1 MTPLRLVQFSLIALL
16 FPLPPYQFLLR
27 RFDPPTTIT
36 SSQPSPRV
44 VRIAPS
50 HGVVGGTM
58 VVSVE
63 LISQGDENAVSFT
76 LNYNPALLTSP
87 QVELGGGATG
97 SLLTVNPNQAAQ
109 GRIGIVLSLPA
120 GQQFSTGTRPIVAV
134 VFSIPA
140 NAVVGATPV
149 GFGDQPVRRE
159 VVDANARSLPGN
171 FTSGQVII
179 TPEGY
184 EADVSPRPGGDNDGN
199 VTLADFVQVG
209 RFVAGL
215 DAPEMIGEFQRAD
228 CAPLNTLGDGR
239 LTVTDWAQ
247 AGRYVAG
254 LDAAQRASGPAEP
267 LATAFHM
274 NPGNRHSGEDIRHP
288 MQTRQDS
295 LVHLVMDDPGESQA
309 ANKSS
314 GLQQNVAVMLSAR
327 GDEHALSF
335 SLSFNPARWRFV
347 SASTGAGATEARLLV
362 NARQAAQ
369 GQVGLAM
376 MMPVGLDF
384 GDGERQLILLNFAAL
399 AGNAPLA
406 VSFGDLPVT
415 CEAAN
420 IEARPI
426 PALFIPNAGAPAIA
440 AQSFPSRAA
449 LPVHF
454 HSAYSGERIEN
465 PFNIR

>member
-1 MTPLRLVQFSLIALL
+1 MAPLRLALFSLIALL
-16 FPLPPYQFLLR
+16 LPLPPYQFLLGR
-27 RFDPPTTIT
+27 SDRLTILPP
-36 SSQPSPRV
+36 SQPSPRV
-44 VRIAPS
+44 VRIAPAN
-50 HGVVGGTM
+50 GVVGGTI

-76 LNYNPALLTSP
+76 LSYNPALLTSP
-87 QVELGGGATG
+87 QVEAGSSATG

-109 GRIGIVLSLPA
+109 GRLGIVLSLPA
-120 GQQFSTGTRPIVAV
+120 GQQFSTGTRSIVAV
-134 VFSIPA
+134 VFIIPA
-140 NAVVGATPV
+140 NAAIGATPV

-171 FTSGQVII
+171 FTAGQVII

-267 LATAFHM
+267 VATAFHQ
-274 NPGNRHSGEDIRHP
+274 HSGADIRQP
-288 MQTRQDS
+288 TPTARQS
-295 LVHLVMDDPGESQA
+295 SHVHLAIDHPGESQA
-309 ANKSS
+309 ANGSNK
-314 GLQQNVAVMLSAR
+314 LQRSVAVVLSAR

-347 SASTGAGATEARLLV
+347 SASAGTGAPAATLLV

-369 GQVGLAM
+369 GRVGLAM
-376 MMPVGLDF
+376 MMPVGRDF
-384 GDGERQLILLNFAAL
+384 GDGERQLILLHFAAL
-399 AGNAPLA
+399 AGSAPLA

-415 CEAAN
+415 REAAN
-420 IEARPI
+420 IEARTI
-426 PALFIPNAGAPAIA
+426 PAHFIPNAGALAIA
-440 AQSFPSRAA
+440 AQSSPAWAALNFRFTQFTLAGESRA
-449 LPVHF
+449 
-454 HSAYSGERIEN
+454 HSTSAEKK
-465 PFNIR
+465 